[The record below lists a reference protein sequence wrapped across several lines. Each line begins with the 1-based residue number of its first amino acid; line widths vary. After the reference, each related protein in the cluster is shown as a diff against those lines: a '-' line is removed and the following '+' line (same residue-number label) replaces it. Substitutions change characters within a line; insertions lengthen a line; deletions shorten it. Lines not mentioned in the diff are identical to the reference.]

1 MQLSL
6 NPEDE
11 AFRQEVCAFLK
22 EKLPRDV
29 AEAHSVG
36 ISVPKAALKK
46 WHRTL
51 YEQGWIAP
59 AWPKAAGGT
68 GWTLTQQHIFQE
80 ECAQAGAPSLMPFG
94 LSMVGPVIYTF
105 GTETQKAQHIPGILS
120 GDVWWCQGYSEPG
133 SGSDLASLKTKAV
146 RANTDKD
153 GDHYVVNGQKIWTS
167 YAHEADW
174 IFCLVRT
181 DDQVKP
187 QEGISF
193 LLIDMKTP
201 GITVRP
207 IVSID
212 ELHHLNE
219 VFFEDVRV
227 PVANRI
233 GEENK
238 GWTYAK
244 FLLAHE
250 RTGIAGVASSKKAAE
265 ELHLIARAERAD
277 DGKRLA
283 DDPAWQA
290 ALAEVE
296 VKLAALEVTN
306 LRILATTEKGGSVGV
321 EASILKILGT
331 EVQQALQTLAMEAIG
346 YYALASHRDRLEG
359 RSNEAII
366 GPAYGETVYAS
377 YGFGRASTIYGGS
390 NEIQRNVLSKAVLG
404 L

>member
-1 MQLSL
+1 MDLAL
-6 NPEDE
+6 NKDDA
-11 AFRQEVCAFLK
+11 AFREEVRRFLK
-22 EKLPRDV
+22 DKLPREI
-29 AEAHSVG
+29 AEANSVG
-36 ISVPKAALKK
+36 VSVEKPLLKR
-46 WHRTL
+46 WHRAL
-51 YEQGWIAP
+51 YDQGWVAP
-59 AWPKAAGGT
+59 GWPKEAGGT
-68 GWTLTQQHIFQE
+68 GWTVTQRHIFNE
-80 ECAQAGAPSLMPFG
+80 ECAQANAPRLMPFG
-94 LSMVGPVIYTF
+94 LGMVGPVIYTF
-105 GTETQKAQHIPGILS
+105 GTPAQKAQHLPGILT
-120 GDVWWCQGYSEPG
+120 GETWWCQGYSEPG
-133 SGSDLASLKTKAV
+133 AGSDLAALKTKAV
-146 RANTDKD
+146 KD

-181 DDQVKP
+181 DDTGKT

-244 FLLAHE
+244 YLLTHE
-250 RTGIAGVASSKKAAE
+250 RTGIAGVPESKKAVE
-265 ELHLIARAERAD
+265 RLHRISEATRAG

-283 DDPAWQA
+283 DEPDFQRK
-290 ALAEVE
+290 LAEIE
-296 VKLAALEVTN
+296 VSLAGLDITN
-306 LRILATTEKGGSVGV
+306 LRILADAAAGRAVG
-321 EASILKILGT
+321 ERSSILKVVGT
-331 EVQQALQTLAMEAIG
+331 EIQQALQLLAVEAIG
-346 YYALASHRDRLEG
+346 YYTLPSQRERLEG
-359 RSNEAII
+359 RPNAVRV
-366 GPAYGETVYAS
+366 GPDHVNTIFAGYA
-377 YGFGRASTIYGGS
+377 FGRAATIYGGS
-390 NEIQRNVLSKAVLG
+390 NEIQRNVLAKAVLG

>member
-1 MQLSL
+1 MDLTL
-6 NPEDE
+6 GKDDD
-11 AFRQEVCAFLK
+11 AFRREVRQFLK
-22 EKLPRDV
+22 EKLPPEI
-29 AEAHSVG
+29 AEARSVG
-36 ISVPKAALKK
+36 VSVEKPLLKR
-46 WHRTL
+46 WHRIL
-51 YEQGWIAP
+51 HERGWVAP
-59 AWPKAAGGT
+59 AWPKEFGGT
-68 GWTLTQQHIFQE
+68 GWTTTRQHIFNE
-80 ECAQAGAPSLMPFG
+80 ETARADAPRLMPFG

-105 GTETQKAQHIPGILS
+105 GSAEQKARHLPDILS

-133 SGSDLASLKTKAV
+133 SGSDLAALKTRAV
-146 RANTDKD
+146 RD

-181 DDQVKP
+181 DDQVKA

-227 PVANRI
+227 PTSNRV

-244 FLLAHE
+244 FLLTHE
-250 RTGIAGVASSKKAAE
+250 RTGIAGVPESKKAVERLHRIAE
-265 ELHLIARAERAD
+265 TERLG
-277 DGKRLA
+277 DGQRLA
-283 DDPAWQA
+283 DDPGFRR
-290 ALAEVE
+290 ALAAIEM
-296 VKLAALEVTN
+296 KLAGLEITN
-306 LRILATTEKGGSVGV
+306 LRILADAAAGRAVG
-321 EASILKILGT
+321 ERSSILKVVGT
-331 EVQQALQTLAMEAIG
+331 EVQQALQTLAVEAIG
-346 YYALASHRDRLEG
+346 HYAFPSQRDRLEG
-359 RSNEAII
+359 RPNAPRI
-366 GPAYGETVYAS
+366 GPDYAETVFAS
-377 YGFGRASTIYGGS
+377 YGFGRAASIYGGS
-390 NEIQRNVLSKAVLG
+390 NEIQRNVLAKAVLG

>member
-1 MQLSL
+1 MQLAL
-6 NPEDE
+6 RPEDE
-11 AFRQEVCAFLK
+11 AFRREVRQFLK
-22 EKLPRDV
+22 ESLPRDI
-29 AEAHSVG
+29 AEARAVGVSV
-36 ISVPKAALKK
+36 SKPLLKR
-46 WHRTL
+46 WHKTL
-51 YEQGWIAP
+51 YEKGWVAP
-59 AWPKAAGGT
+59 GWPKAAGGT
-68 GWTLTQQHIFQE
+68 GWSVTQQHIFQE
-80 ECAQAGAPSLMPFG
+80 ECAQANAPSLMPFG

-105 GTETQKAQHIPGILS
+105 GNDAQKAQHIPGILS

-146 RANTDKD
+146 RD
-153 GDHYVVNGQKIWTS
+153 GDTYVVNGQKIWTS

-181 DDQVKP
+181 DDQSKP

-207 IVSID
+207 LVSID

-250 RTGIAGVASSKKAAE
+250 RTGIAGVPQSKKAAE
-265 ELHLIARAERAD
+265 ELRRIAETERAG

-283 DDPAWQA
+283 DDPTFQA
-290 ALAEVE
+290 TLADIE
-296 VKLAALEVTN
+296 VKLAALEITN
-306 LRILATTEKGGSVGV
+306 LRILAETEKGTSVGV
-321 EASILKILGT
+321 EASVLKILGT
-331 EVQQALQTLAMEAIG
+331 EVQQALQTLAVEAIG
-346 YYALASHRDRLEG
+346 YYTLASHRDRLEG
-359 RSNEAII
+359 RGNAPLV
-366 GPAYGETVYAS
+366 GPDHGETIFAS
-377 YGFGRASTIYGGS
+377 YGFGRAASIYGGS
-390 NEIQRNVLSKAVLG
+390 NEIQRNVLAKAVLG

>member
-1 MQLSL
+1 MDLAL
-6 NPEDE
+6 NKDDA
-11 AFRQEVCAFLK
+11 AFRDEVRRFLK
-22 EKLPRDV
+22 EKLPPEIAGASAV
-29 AEAHSVG
+29 GVSVEK
-36 ISVPKAALKK
+36 PLLKR

-51 YEQGWIAP
+51 YDQGWVAP
-59 AWPKAAGGT
+59 GWPKEVGGT
-68 GWTLTQQHIFQE
+68 GWTVTQRHIFNE
-80 ECAQAGAPSLMPFG
+80 ESAQANAPRLMPFG
-94 LSMVGPVIYTF
+94 LGMVGPVIYTF
-105 GTETQKAQHIPGILS
+105 GSPEQKAQHLPGILN
-120 GDVWWCQGYSEPG
+120 GDTWWCQGYSEPG
-133 SGSDLASLKTKAV
+133 AGSDLASLKTKAV
-146 RANTDKD
+146 KD

-181 DDQVKP
+181 DDTGKP

-219 VFFEDVRV
+219 VFFENVRV

-244 FLLAHE
+244 YLLTHE
-250 RTGIAGVASSKKAAE
+250 RTGIAGVPESKRAVERLQRIAAE
-265 ELHLIARAERAD
+265 TRAG

-283 DDPAWQA
+283 DEPEFQRK
-290 ALAEVE
+290 LAEIE
-296 VKLAALEVTN
+296 VQLAGLEITN
-306 LRILATTEKGGSVGV
+306 LRILAD
-321 EASILKILGT
+321 A
-331 EVQQALQTLAMEAIG
+331 AIG
-346 YYALASHRDRLEG
+346 YYTLPSQRERLEG
-359 RSNEAII
+359 RPNATRV
-366 GPAYGETVYAS
+366 GPDHVETVFAN
-377 YGFGRASTIYGGS
+377 YGFGRAATIYGGS
-390 NEIQRNVLSKAVLG
+390 NEIQRNVLAKAVLG